1 MSNAAAISLGPQLTA
16 EDAERI
22 YAQGKEAVIFSLLQL
37 AQMLAERQAA
47 GTTPSTPS
55 GMIPV
60 YQKPAAPE
68 SKPGRTKK
76 PGAKPGHTGSRRPAP
91 TRIDRRESHR
101 SPTCPGCGG
110 KLKRSGRT
118 RVRYV
123 EDIPDDVRTE
133 VTEHTI
139 HRDWCP
145 ECRKSVEPKI
155 PNALPNCMLGHRVVV
170 LSAWLHYGLG
180 NTLSQIVEVFSH
192 HLQMQIT
199 PGGLLA
205 MWFRLQEILYPWY
218 EEIQRQALAS
228 AVLHADETG
237 WRVKGKTWWLW
248 CFSSTD
254 LTYYMINRT
263 RGGPALREFF
273 ITEFAG
279 VLVADFWGPYN
290 AIAAGA
296 RQKCL
301 VHLLR
306 ELKHVEKYR
315 RPGPD
320 WADFAKKL
328 RRLLGDAVRL
338 WKRDAV
344 PDAEFGSKRARLDAR
359 LAELIV
365 TPWEDRHA
373 RRLVKRLRRHREE
386 LFTFLDHEN
395 VPFENNHA
403 ERAIR
408 PAVIIRK
415 NSYANRSERG
425 ADAQAVLMSIHRTL
439 KQRGL
444 DPLATIVSAL
454 RTYSSTGQLPP
465 LPQIAAASG

>member
-1 MSNAAAISLGPQLTA
+1 MSPAAAISLGPQLTA
-16 EDAERI
+16 AEAERI
-22 YAQGKEAVIFSLLQL
+22 YAQGQEAVVYALLQF

-47 GTTPSTPS
+47 GVTPATPS
-55 GMIPV
+55 GMVPV
-60 YQKPAAPE
+60 YQKPAAAE
-68 SKPGRTKK
+68 SKPGRTRK
-76 PGAKPGHTGSRRPAP
+76 PGAKPGHVGARRPTP
-91 TRIDRRESHR
+91 RRIDRHQSHR
-101 SPTCPGCGG
+101 LADCPDCGG
-110 KLKRSGRT
+110 KLKRSRRT
-118 RVRYV
+118 RIRYV
-123 EDIPDDVRTE
+123 EDLPADLRAE
-133 VTEHTI
+133 VTEHTV

-145 ECRKSVEPKI
+145 ACRKSVEPTV
-155 PNALPNCMLGHRVVV
+155 PDALPGRMLGHRVMV
-170 LSAWLHYGLG
+170 LAAWLHYGLG
-180 NTLSQIVEVFSH
+180 NTLSQIVAVFNH
-192 HLQMQIT
+192 HLQLRIT

-218 EEIQRQALAS
+218 EEIQREALAS

-248 CFSSTD
+248 CFSSTE
-254 LTYYMINRT
+254 LTYYMINRC

-279 VLVADFWGPYN
+279 VLVSDFWGAYN

-306 ELKHVEKYR
+306 ELKKVEKYH
-315 RPGPD
+315 RPGTS
-320 WADFAKKL
+320 WAEFAKKL

-344 PDAEFGSKRARLDAR
+344 PNEEFRSRRARLDTR
-359 LAELIV
+359 LAELIA
-365 TPWEDRHA
+365 TPWEDGHA
-373 RRLVKRLRRHREE
+373 RRLVKRLRRHRNE
-386 LFTFLDHEN
+386 LFTFLDHDD

-454 RTYSSTGQLPP
+454 RTYTLTGQLPP
-465 LPQIAAASG
+465 LPKKPAANG